1 MTNKII
7 RTHFTDKE
15 MDCGCG
21 CEKTVAPELLVRLEA
36 LRALLDKPLPVTS
49 GARCETHNREVGGR
63 PHSWHLKG
71 LAVDIACRDSSL
83 RIDILR
89 NAGKLGFNGI
99 GIAKNFIHLDLR
111 TDSEEVCFLYE

>member
-1 MTNKII
+1 MANKTI

-15 MDCGCG
+15 MDCSCG

-36 LRALLDKPLPVTS
+36 LRALIDKPLSVTS
-49 GARCETHNREVGGR
+49 GARCETHNREVGGK

-71 LAVDIACRDSSL
+71 LAADIACAESNL
-83 RIDILR
+83 RIDIVR

-111 TDSEEVCFLYE
+111 PESEEVCFLYD

>member
-21 CEKTVAPELLVRLEA
+21 CEKTVAPELLVQLES
-36 LRALLDKPLPVTS
+36 LRALIDKPLPVTS
-49 GARCETHNREVGGR
+49 GARCITHNQEVGGKQN
-63 PHSWHLKG
+63 SWHLKG
-71 LAVDIACRDSSL
+71 LAVDIACTESKL
-83 RIDILR
+83 RIEIIR

-99 GIAKNFIHLDLR
+99 GIAKTFIHLDLR
-111 TDSEEVCFLYE
+111 PETESVCFLYD